1 MNKFRV
7 SLPALSKYDAQ
18 VIFQVLNA
26 RSMTKDTSIK
36 PRRK

>member
-1 MNKFRV
+1 MNKFRI
-7 SLPALSKYDAQ
+7 SLPALSKYVAQ

-26 RSMTKDTSIK
+26 RSITNDTSIK

>member
-1 MNKFRV
+1 MKKFRV

-18 VIFQVLNA
+18 VIFQVVNA
-26 RSMTKDTSIK
+26 KFTTKDTSIK

>member
-7 SLPALSKYDAQ
+7 SLPAVPKYDAQ
-18 VIFQVLNA
+18 VIFQVVNA
-26 RSMTKDTSIK
+26 KFVTTDTSIK